1 MSLLSEKSCR
11 NKEVN
16 YEDTLLFIGFIS
28 SLPIYLTQP
37 HPASPQ
43 NERQPVRMW
52 QKQIPSIQTLA
63 AFIVIVVT
71 GHLLCS
77 NTFSSFAFAASTGD
91 ENYCAAHDPREE
103 CINPNARFDSDD
115 ADDGQEC
122 FDVESAC
129 KYWSRNGECER
140 NPGKKLTS

>member
-1 MSLLSEKSCR
+1 
-11 NKEVN
+11 
-16 YEDTLLFIGFIS
+16 
-28 SLPIYLTQP
+28 
-37 HPASPQ
+37 
-43 NERQPVRMW
+43 MW

-77 NTFSSFAFAASTGD
+77 NTFSSFAFAASTDD

-122 FDVESAC
+122 LDVESAC
-129 KYWSRNGECER
+129 KYWSRNGECEQ
-140 NPGKKLTS
+140 NPGKKLTM